1 MQKEDKGIIIKGLP
15 VYVNTGKEEYAEAR
29 QVRQAVRGVT
39 TVTTP
44 LTGASITANAY
55 GKDEFHYVTPA
66 GTLAELT
73 LVLPHATPADD
84 ASWAAGHRPAED
96 GQVISLLSTQ
106 TLTSLAVAAGSG
118 TTIGGAALTAGVTNT
133 TYRWMYVAAS
143 AKWIRL

>member
-1 MQKEDKGIIIKGLP
+1 MQKEDKGIIIKGMP
-15 VYVNTGKEEYAEAR
+15 VYVATGKEEYAEAR

-44 LTGASITANAY
+44 LTGASISANAY

-66 GTLAELT
+66 GTLAALT
-73 LVLPHATPADD
+73 LVLPAVTVADED
-84 ASWAAGHRPAED
+84 WTIGERPAED

-106 TLTSLAVAAGSG
+106 TLTSLTITAGTG

-143 AKWIRL
+143 AMWIRL